1 MGARLLALGLIGLAC
16 ASAAMGATPQPKAQA
31 LKGPACKPDRNCV
44 VHTLVTSS
52 GSGRVLTL
60 QRRLLS
66 PLLP

>member
-1 MGARLLALGLIGLAC
+1 MRGRLLALGLIGLAC

-31 LKGPACKPDRNCV
+31 PKAPACKPDRNCV
-44 VHTLVTSS
+44 VHSLVTSS
-52 GSGRVLTL
+52 GSGGVLTL

>member
-16 ASAAMGATPQPKAQA
+16 ASAALGATPQPKAQA

>member
-52 GSGRVLTL
+52 GSGGVLTL